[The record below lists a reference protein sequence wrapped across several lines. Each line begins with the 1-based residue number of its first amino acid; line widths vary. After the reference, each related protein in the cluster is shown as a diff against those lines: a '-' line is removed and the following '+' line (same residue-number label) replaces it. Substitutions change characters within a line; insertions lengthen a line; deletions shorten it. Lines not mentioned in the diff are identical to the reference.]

1 MEEYKYFNIQNAA
14 GEVAHILLYDK
25 IGVDEEGKGI
35 SGRRFAEEL
44 FRLTKRFRRINVRI
58 NSPGG
63 KITDGLSICAAI
75 LNINQSTPNVRID
88 TYVDGLALS
97 IAGLIAVCG
106 KKVGMCNFAKLMLHN
121 PFIGGKNGTQNGGIE
136 QHETLMQVKEM
147 LLTLLATRTGQK
159 VEDLSLMM
167 NQTTWLSA
175 AEAKR
180 QGFVD
185 EVFEHPRK
193 KSMAPSLAAAGND
206 AASLFDIF
214 NEYPFEI
221 SPKPTTPKIQ
231 NTTMDLTP
239 EQAEQLRNEVQG
251 YKGDL
256 TAVLNACGLPT
267 DAGRDGILGH
277 VEGLR
282 NEIKRLKSLDLKI
295 ESYKTNVENLEN
307 EKKRLHDEVAEMKKH
322 EAIALVENAIKEGK
336 IAPVKKEK
344 WLNHAYDNYDMVRD
358 TLADMPTHPNL
369 VSKIKAMGTSS
380 HEAGANAGFEELS
393 FSELSNQFPEKLML
407 IKEENP
413 VLYKE
418 LFRKEYGTEPVL

>member
-1 MEEYKYFNIQNAA
+1 MEEYKYFDIRNAA

-25 IGVDEEGKGI
+25 IGVNEEGKGI
-35 SGRRFAEEL
+35 SEQRFAKEL
-44 FRLTKRFRRINVRI
+44 YSLARRYRRLNVRI

-75 LNINQSTPNVRID
+75 LNINQSTPGVRID

-121 PFIGGKNGTQNGGIE
+121 PFIGGKNSTNPNEAG

-159 VEDLSLMM
+159 VDTLSAMM

-193 KSMAPSLAAAGND
+193 KSMATSVAAAEND
-206 AASLFDIF
+206 VASLFDIF
-214 NEYPFEI
+214 NQYPIKFLPE
-221 SPKPTTPKIQ
+221 PT
-231 NTTMDLTP
+231 NTNHPMSLTS
-239 EQAEQLRNEVQG
+239 EQAEQLRNEVLG

-369 VSKIKAMGTSS
+369 VSKIKAMGTSN
-380 HEAGANAGFEELS
+380 EAGASAGFEELS
-393 FSELSNQFPEKLML
+393 FSELSNKFPEKLML
-407 IKEENP
+407 IKNENP

>member
-1 MEEYKYFNIQNAA
+1 MEEYKYFDIRNAA
-14 GEVAHILLYDK
+14 GEVANILLYDK
-25 IGVDEEGKGI
+25 IGIDDEGKGI
-35 SGRRFAEEL
+35 SGQRFAKEL
-44 FRLTKRFRRINVRI
+44 YSLARRYRRLNVRI

-121 PFIGGKNGTQNGGIE
+121 PFIGSKNSTDPNEAG

-159 VEDLSLMM
+159 VEDLSFMM

-185 EVFEHPRK
+185 EVFEHPKK
-193 KSMAPSLAAAGND
+193 KSMATSVAAAEND
-206 AASLFDIF
+206 VASLFDIF
-214 NEYPFEI
+214 NQYPIKFLPE
-221 SPKPTTPKIQ
+221 PT
-231 NTTMDLTP
+231 NTNHPMSLTS
-239 EQAEQLRNEVQG
+239 EQAEQLRNEVLG

-369 VSKIKAMGTSS
+369 VNKIKAMGTSN
-380 HEAGANAGFEELS
+380 EAGANAGFEELS
-393 FSELSNQFPEKLML
+393 FSELSNKFPEKLML
-407 IKEENP
+407 IKNENP

>member
-1 MEEYKYFNIQNAA
+1 MDYQYFNIENAA
-14 GEVAHILLYDK
+14 GEVANILLYDK
-25 IGVDEEGKGI
+25 VGVDDEGKGI
-35 SGRRFAEEL
+35 SGQRFAKEL
-44 FRLTKRFRRINVRI
+44 YSLARRYRRINVRI

-75 LNINQSTPNVRID
+75 LNINQTTPNVRID

-121 PFIGGKNGTQNGGIE
+121 PFIGGKNGTQNGEIE

-175 AEAKR
+175 NEAKR

-185 EVFEHPRK
+185 EVFEHPKK
-193 KSMAPSLAAAGND
+193 KSMAPSVAAAGND
-206 AASLFDIF
+206 VASLFDIF
-214 NEYPFEI
+214 NQYPFEI
-221 SPKPTTPKIQ
+221 LPKPKKT
-231 NTTMDLTP
+231 NMDFTP
-239 EQAEQLRNEVQG
+239 EQVEQLRNEMMG

-267 DAGRDGILGH
+267 DAGRDGVLSYI
-277 VEGLR
+277 EGLK
-282 NEIKRLKSLDLKI
+282 NEINRLKPLDLKI
-295 ESYKTNVENLEN
+295 ESYKTNIENLEN
-307 EKKRLHDEVAEMKKH
+307 VNKRLQEEVAEMKKH
-322 EAIALVENAIKEGK
+322 EAVLLVENAIKEGK
-336 IAPVKKEK
+336 IAPAKKEQ
-344 WLNHAYDNYDMVRD
+344 WLGYAYDNYDMVKN
-358 TLADMPTHPNL
+358 TLADMPVHPNL
-369 VSKIKAMGTSS
+369 VNKIKAMGTS
-380 HEAGANAGFEELS
+380 HETGANAGFEELS
-393 FSELSNQFPEKLML
+393 FSEMSNKFPEKLML

-413 VLYKE
+413 QAYKE
-418 LFRKEYGTEPVL
+418 LFRKEYGSDPVI